1 MEKSDFMIN
10 TDNIRA
16 TIKEMQGE
24 RRFSHT
30 LGVEEEAYELGK
42 IFMPE
47 KCEKLALCGLLHDIT
62 KNLKTAEQLSLC
74 DEYGINIDRNN
85 IAPKL
90 LHSKTGCEYARRR
103 FGCEVVDDE
112 IYNGIKHHTTG
123 SLDMTLFDALIYLAD
138 YIEKTRTFK
147 DCVRLRRYFY
157 KNLKKGNEDKLEVLR
172 KTLILSF
179 DYTIKNLIEEGLP
192 IDNTTNEVRNY
203 FIANKNCFR

>member
-62 KNLKTAEQLSLC
+62 KNLKTTEQLSLC

-123 SLDMTLFDALIYLAD
+123 SVDMTLFDALIYLAD

-157 KNLKKGNEDKLEVLR
+157 KNLKKGKDDKFEVLR

-192 IDNTTNEVRNY
+192 IDNNSNEVRNY